1 MTADDERVSYL
12 ADDRAGA
19 SGGTDAEL
27 DPDERLALDEL
38 RALLADP
45 ALWVEPDPALEDQVV
60 AAVTE
65 RAATGAPTVPRTA
78 PARRR
83 RHLPAVLG
91 GLVAAAVLV
100 VGLVVVSSGDDGG
113 DTVEIALAPTD
124 LVPGASGRATVTP
137 ERSGLRI
144 ELDATGL
151 PRRDGGQYYQ
161 AWLRSETGELVPIG
175 TFHEGDD
182 IVLWAGVELASFPT
196 LTVTEE
202 QVEADQGSSGRR
214 VLVGTLEAD

>member
-19 SGGTDAEL
+19 GGGTDAEV
-27 DPDERLALDEL
+27 DPDERAALDEL

-45 ALWVEPDPALEDQVV
+45 ALWAEPDPGLEDRVV

-65 RAATGAPTVPRTA
+65 QAAAGASIGPPAASAR
-78 PARRR
+78 ARRR
-83 RHLPAVLG
+83 LAAVLG
-91 GLVAAAVLV
+91 GLAAAAALV
-100 VGLVVVSSGDDGG
+100 VGLVVVSSGDDAG
-113 DTVEIALAPTD
+113 DTVEIALAPTE
-124 LVPGASGRATVTP
+124 LVPGASGRATVTS

-144 ELDATGL
+144 ELDASGL

-161 AWLRSETGELVPIG
+161 AWLRSEAGALVPIG

-182 IVLWAGVELASFPT
+182 VVLWAGVDLASFPT

-214 VLVGTLEAD
+214 VLVGTLDAD